1 MVILNALSNIM
12 ARADRIEV
20 KLSISTVAGGYNT
33 SRYVFH

>member
-12 ARADRIEV
+12 ARADRNEV
-20 KLSISTVAGGYNT
+20 KLSISIVAGSYNT